1 MPLFGASHDRPRQ
14 AMQNPELRQSQP
26 GAGLVL
32 AMLSPILAEAEGAN
46 MTPKLT
52 IAFNPDGGFTWH
64 MDAGARAAD
73 IIAALETVKA
83 SLVRQLLA
91 SMEAARV
98 VAQPDSTFKA
108 Q

>member
-1 MPLFGASHDRPRQ
+1 
-14 AMQNPELRQSQP
+14 MQNPEVRQSKP
-26 GAGLVL
+26 GARLVL
-32 AMLSPILAEAEGAN
+32 AVLPPILAEAEGAN

-52 IAFNPDGGFTWH
+52 ITFNHDGGFTWH

-83 SLVRQLLA
+83 SLVKQLLA

-98 VAQPDSTFKA
+98 VGQTDSTLKA
-108 Q
+108 N